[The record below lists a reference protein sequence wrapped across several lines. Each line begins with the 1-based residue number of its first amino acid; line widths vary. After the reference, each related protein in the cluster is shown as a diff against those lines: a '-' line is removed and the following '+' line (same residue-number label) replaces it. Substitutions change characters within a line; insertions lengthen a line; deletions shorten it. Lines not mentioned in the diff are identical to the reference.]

1 MKKFEKRNDT
11 MAIVGFAPSTRGL
24 TPWNNPKID
33 VAGLNEETHFPWFKQ
48 DEDKIACWFQFHAR
62 ESFMRPDNHNDKDHA
77 QWLGKK
83 HPYPIFMQETHNDI
97 PSSVRFPIEAVRK
110 EFGTYWRSS
119 LAYVIAWAYLVGY
132 KRLELYGFEMASDSE
147 YWGQR
152 ANTCYIIA
160 KAMAKGMDIYVPP
173 TSKLLT
179 GIRYAYDNNL
189 VGARQDLEVN
199 LTRVN
204 NDKNKIEAEM
214 QGLMGEYK
222 LFEELGKTYPEF
234 IIEKDRIS
242 KELKKRDQLMFL
254 MQGRAQGVSMA
265 MKMFD
270 TFSILEEE
278 SREVE
283 NYE

>member
-1 MKKFEKRNDT
+1 MKKFVRLNDT
-11 MAIVGFAPSTRGL
+11 AAVIGFAPSTRGL
-24 TPWNNPKID
+24 APWNNPKID
-33 VAGLNEETHFPWFKQ
+33 LFGLNEEKSFPWFKQ
-48 DEDKIACWFQFHAR
+48 DEDKIAGWFQFHAR
-62 ESFMRPDNHNDKDHA
+62 ESFMRPDNHNDKNHA
-77 QWLGKK
+77 EWLTKK
-83 HPYPIFMQETHNDI
+83 HPYPIFMQEAHDDI

-119 LAYVIAWAYLVGY
+119 IAYIIAWAYIVGY

-179 GIRYAYDNNL
+179 GIRYAYENNL

-199 LTRVN
+199 LTRVT
-204 NDKNKIEAEM
+204 NDRNKIEAEM

-222 LFEELGKTYPEF
+222 LFEELAKTYPEF
-234 IIEKDRIS
+234 QIEKERVAKD
-242 KELKKRDQLMFL
+242 LKKHDQMIYLMN
-254 MQGRAQGVSMA
+254 GRYQGVSMA

-270 TFSILEEE
+270 TFSILEDG
-278 SREVE
+278 SGEVE